1 VWANLGQGACQAL
14 EDAVVLGAV
23 MSSGADVPAA
33 LAAYD
38 AQRRPRTQR
47 IARAARTVGAF
58 GQRLENPVAVALRN
72 AVMRLT
78 PAKAALRS
86 MAKHAD
92 WHPPAATPRSPA
104 SG

>member
-1 VWANLGQGACQAL
+1 
-14 EDAVVLGAV
+14 VLGAV

-47 IARAARTVGAF
+47 IARAERTVRAF

-72 AVMRLT
+72 AIMQLT
-78 PAKAALRS
+78 PPTAASRS